1 MWKAFKHRNKKLYI
15 FDSNVNTIGN
25 LYNRWIKMKDINS
38 IDKENATLIRTIN
51 IFGRVPSQVEL
62 LNYIEQLLKIIDK
75 YESKIKRAVEY
86 IKNNQLYDYIYD
98 KEELFDI
105 VSDIMSKNYLFNLLE
120 DNSNDR

>member
-1 MWKAFKHRNKKLYI
+1 
-15 FDSNVNTIGN
+15 
-25 LYNRWIKMKDINS
+25 MKDINS

-86 IKNNQLYDYIYD
+86 IKNNQLYDYIYG
-98 KEELFDI
+98 KKELFDI
-105 VSDIMSKNYLFNLLE
+105 VSDIMPKKYLLNLLE